1 MKKKLLLSTAILTAA
16 LPSVAQ
22 TVLSPN
28 GDYYIYPMPGAVS
41 ADGKSRITLYERD
54 DNDATQEAIVLDR
67 KFAPEKFDLIPTSY
81 QSGQKEFQRK
91 TIVKV
96 EKEETE
102 QQFDDN
108 RNVRSEFTLE
118 QAKEYVSKHNSYYGG
133 TPMEIQT
140 RTDGEYTF
148 LDTRWWYEAY
158 FGRKYPEITYRLSTN
173 GTLQSTRNHINAEGS
188 PTLVETKSEK
198 VIMLNGESHPTFTY
212 GEALDYAY
220 TFSNYIGDSQ
230 IIDLGDGSY
239 RFNLLYFPQITFN
252 NSPLTLWLVLDTDGT
267 LTEYTATYS
276 TDGIT
281 VTTDYG
287 TDWSSPITEEYH
299 GEVFTYEEAEKKA
312 KDAFWGTVHV
322 KAEGE
327 ATLFIK
333 NDYYLSKQE
342 YPKQYFKLNA
352 DGTLYRTSIT
362 YSHEYTDGW
371 EEVQSVWGGE
381 NLDHY
386 TTAISGNFLDMDNN
400 TQWEGVLLTQNFF
413 NNDDKY
419 EYLMPICNPT
429 TEETEYDNDGDGI
442 NEKKY
447 VRYDYDRIGFKVM
460 SQSGREAAK
469 FILPSGYN
477 HATSDVIFMMMDN
490 ERYLLV
496 EAFPERDNHNTAIL
510 AYKVD
515 AATSSVRQMSAPIH
529 IGVMPRVARRSEP
542 VTVTFGDE
550 GKTSRRVKVT
560 GMNGSTVIAESVAAG
575 ETATTID
582 TSALSQGVYVVT
594 VEDGEKAVEN
604 CKIVIR

>member
-1 MKKKLLLSTAILTAA
+1 M
-16 LPSVAQ
+16 
-22 TVLSPN
+22 
-28 GDYYIYPMPGAVS
+28 
-41 ADGKSRITLYERD
+41 
-54 DNDATQEAIVLDR
+54 LDR
-67 KFAPEKFDLIPTSY
+67 KLAPEKFDLIPTSY

-108 RNVRSEFTLE
+108 RNIRSEFTLE
-118 QAKEYVSKHNSYYGG
+118 QAKEYVSKHNRYYGG

-148 LDTRWWYEAY
+148 LDTKWWYEAY
-158 FGRKYPEITYRLSTN
+158 FGRKYPEVTYRLSTN
-173 GTLQSTRNHINAEGS
+173 GTLQSTGNYINAKGS

-220 TFSNYIGDSQ
+220 TFNKYIGDSQ

-239 RFNLLYFPQITFN
+239 QFKLLYFPEIIYN
-252 NSPLTLWLVLDTDGT
+252 NRPLTKWLVLDADGT

-287 TDWSSPITEEYH
+287 TDWSNPITEEYR

-312 KDAFWGTVHV
+312 KEALWAVNV
-322 KAEGE
+322 KAEGD

-386 TTAISGNFLDMDNN
+386 AEAISGRFLDMDNN

-429 TEETEYDNDGDGI
+429 TEETEYDYDGDGI
-442 NEKKY
+442 NEKKS

-477 HATSDVIFMMMDN
+477 HATSDVIFMVMDN

-496 EAFPERDNHNTAIL
+496 EAYPERSNYNTAFL

-529 IGVMPRVARRSEP
+529 IGVTPRVARRSEP

-594 VEDGEKAVEN
+594 VEDGEKVVEN